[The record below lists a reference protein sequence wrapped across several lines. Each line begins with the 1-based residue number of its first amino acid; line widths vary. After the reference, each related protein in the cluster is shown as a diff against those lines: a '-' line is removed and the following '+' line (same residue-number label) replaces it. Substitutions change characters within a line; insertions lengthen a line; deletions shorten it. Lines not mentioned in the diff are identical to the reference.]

1 MASAA
6 SVVDD
11 LLDLLKK
18 SKPQN
23 VLKNFDD
30 NFAYATTSLT
40 KEAYAELTVSGDE
53 ILNEVRTRYHK
64 DLKGTSFWDK
74 KRNQQLVYDGAD
86 NVHGGHNFYT
96 REGTMFNV
104 PDSDIG
110 GLSQYKGKNKL
121 DHATLEGYNRA
132 MMDLEYMDDKLKYKD
147 PDKYFT
153 NVKNKIN
160 EIDAYEKKIGK
171 NYKNF
176 RGNKD
181 YQKRRSW
188 MADDVNEHF
197 GEEVLSKDPF
207 KQNTTRSVSNNTTS
221 NTTKNVSTNTT
232 TKNTTTTTTT
242 TNTTK
247 NVTKEV
253 TKNTDNTTRR
263 RNDRERTRQDRT
275 RNNSQQNIE
284 KRNNRR
290 RIEKNKNKNVNKPN
304 PKTVLDN
311 PTVPNVDKMFDDIV
325 NKPIDGMSTGG
336 KRYIKNQQT
345 KSWKKEMVKPKDV
358 SWSYYNDMKSTIKGI
373 HEYAKT
379 VPKPI
384 FPLRND
390 ASPEEI
396 QKAIQQYNVWNSAQN
411 DSRSLKFLGRD
422 LKQNQERFERAQAN
436 IDETIKNQKKNEAI
450 EKEYQEWKSQQR
462 IKNDHAE
469 AIEMNKMYDMHT
481 EAIEMNKQFD
491 IEKGESIIQS
501 YRDNFNQNNLYQ
513 FNAAEAE
520 GKHFDAFNTYTYD
533 EAHEA
538 ALEIN
543 NKIDETN
550 KTRIKDI
557 DEAWD
562 EAIDEDFA
570 RETVRQRKL
579 EEELP
584 DIFKNGSN
592 NTSINP
598 NTRTVMNNTSGSST
612 PLQTPGNNSGVFVGN
627 VYNSNTGQTASGP
640 SGSGPKK
647 RRTSGRKN
655 RGPSNP
661 GSSGGAGTGLSVVN
675 QGGAVGRSTL
685 NPGDPNVIEGTFRVL
700 DDADDV
706 SGAKLPGKASL
717 FGTAMAAIGAISDY
731 KDARRKGHGVISS
744 GLRAAGSFVLGEVLG
759 WKGQLALMAVKAIP
773 SATIKGTQMLYQEN
787 RRMNSAANQQVF
799 GGSQFHDT
807 QQLATMRQSG
817 MEMAKMAQYNLQQT
831 LMGNEATYLHR

>member
-110 GLSQYKGKNKL
+110 ELSQYKGKNKL
-121 DHATLEGYNRA
+121 DHATLEGYSNA
-132 MMDLEYMDDKLKYKD
+132 MMDLEYMDDRLKYKD
-147 PDKYFT
+147 PDKYYT
-153 NVKNKIN
+153 NVKNKI
-160 EIDAYEKKIGK
+160 EQIDAYEKKIGSG
-171 NYKNF
+171 YKNF
-176 RGNKD
+176 KGNKD
-181 YQKRRSW
+181 YHKRRGW
-188 MADDVNEHF
+188 LADDVNKHF

-207 KQNTTRSVSNNTTS
+207 KQNTTRSVSNNTTPD
-221 NTTKNVSTNTT
+221 TTK
-232 TKNTTTTTTT
+232 
-242 TNTTK
+242 NTTK

-275 RNNSQQNIE
+275 RNNSQKNIE

-290 RIEKNKNKNVNKPN
+290 RIEKNKNVNKPN

-336 KRYIKNQQT
+336 KRYIKNQQA
-345 KSWKKEMVKPKDV
+345 KSWQKEMVKPK
-358 SWSYYNDMKSTIKGI
+358 SIKQSHYENMVTDIAGI
-373 HEYAKT
+373 HEYART
-379 VPKPI
+379 VPKPN
-384 FPLRND
+384 FPLSKN
-390 ASPEEI
+390 ATPEEI
-396 QKAIQQYNVWNSAQN
+396 QKAIEQYNVWNSAQLESKN
-411 DSRSLKFLGRD
+411 LKNLGRD
-422 LKQNQERFERAQAN
+422 LKQIENQYNRAQDN
-436 IDETIKNQKKNEAI
+436 IDDVI
-450 EKEYQEWKSQQR
+450 ERNKRNAATEKDYQDWKSQQR

-598 NTRTVMNNTSGSST
+598 NTRTVINNTSGSST
-612 PLQTPGNNSGVFVGN
+612 PLQTPGNNSGVLVGN
-627 VYNSNTGQTASGP
+627 VYNSNTGQTTSGP

-661 GSSGGAGTGLSVVN
+661 GSSGGTGTGLAVVN